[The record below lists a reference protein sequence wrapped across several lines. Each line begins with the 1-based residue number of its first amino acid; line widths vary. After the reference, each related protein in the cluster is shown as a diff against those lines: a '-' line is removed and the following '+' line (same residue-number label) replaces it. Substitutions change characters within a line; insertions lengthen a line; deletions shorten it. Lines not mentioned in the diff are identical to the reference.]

1 MAIVQN
7 PITGRTKKKFGSAVF
22 SKQFGKNTM
31 RTKPI
36 EVSNPKTL
44 KQRQQRA
51 KFSLMVGLSRM
62 FLGFI
67 RMGFKQVSIEMSEFN
82 SFMKNNILNVITGV
96 YPDYV
101 IDFTKLIVSKG
112 TLTGADSGACAPAVG
127 RKVSVTWEDNSGY
140 GDAQA
145 TDKAMVLVLNYDKK
159 GEKHETTLK
168 TRADGLCEVVCPLSW
183 VGDEV
188 HVYLS
193 FITEAGDK
201 VADSVYLDS
210 IIIVA

>member
-44 KQRQQRA
+44 AQRQQRL
-51 KFSLMVGLSRM
+51 KFSMMIVLSRM

-67 RMGFKQVSIEMSEFN
+67 RMGFKQVAIEMSEFN
-82 SFMKNNILNVITGV
+82 AFMKTNISNVIAGT
-96 YPDYV
+96 YPDYT
-101 IDFTKLIVSKG
+101 IDFSKLIVTKG
-112 TLTGADSGACAPAVG
+112 TLTGADGGVCTAPVG
-127 RKVSVTWEDNSGY
+127 HKVSTTWTDNSGY
-140 GDAQA
+140 GDALP

-159 GEKHETTLK
+159 GEKHDTTTK
-168 TRADGLCEVVCPLSW
+168 TRADGLCLVDLPASW

-193 FITEAGDK
+193 FSTETGNK
-201 VADSVYLDS
+201 ISDSVFLGS
-210 IIIVA
+210 ITVVA

>member
-22 SKQFGKNTM
+22 SKQYGKNTM

-36 EVSNPKTL
+36 EVSNPKSL
-44 KQRQQRA
+44 KQRQQRL
-51 KFSLMVGLSRM
+51 KFSLMVELARM
-62 FLGFI
+62 FLAFI
-67 RMGFKQVSIEMSEFN
+67 RIGFKQVSIEMSEFN
-82 SFMKNNILNVITGV
+82 SFMKFNILNVITGV
-96 YPDYV
+96 YPDYT

-112 TLTGADSGACAPAVG
+112 TLTGADGGACTAPAG
-127 RKVSVTWEDNSGY
+127 HKISTTWTDNSGY
-140 GDAQA
+140 GDAQP

-159 GEKHETTLK
+159 GEKHETELK
-168 TRADGLCEVVCPLSW
+168 TRTDGLCEVILPVSW
-183 VGDEV
+183 VGDDV

-201 VADSVYLDS
+201 VSDSVFLGTET
-210 IIIVA
+210 VLA

>member
-7 PITGRTKKKFGSAVF
+7 PITGRSKKKFGTAVF

-44 KQRQQRA
+44 PQKQQRL
-51 KFSLMVGLSRM
+51 KFTLMVELARM

-67 RMGFKQVSIEMSEFN
+67 RIGFKQVAMGMSQFN
-82 SFMKNNILNVITGV
+82 MFMKSNIYDVITGV
-96 YPDYV
+96 YPNYS

-112 TLTGADSGACAPAVG
+112 TLTGADGGTVAAAAT
-127 RKVSVTWEDNSGY
+127 RKVNIGWNDNTGT
-140 GDAQA
+140 GDALA
-145 TDKAMVLVLNYDKK
+145 TDKAMQLAINYDK
-159 GEKHETTLK
+159 GAVLQDTASK
-168 TRADGLCEVVCPLSW
+168 TRADLSGVLTAPLSW

-188 HVYLS
+188 HVYLAFMDAS
-193 FITEAGDK
+193 GARI
-201 VADSVYLDS
+201 ADSVFLGS
-210 IIIVA
+210 VTIVA

>member
-7 PITGRTKKKFGSAVF
+7 PITGRTKKKFASAVF

-31 RTKPI
+31 RSKPI

-51 KFSLMVGLSRM
+51 KFSLMVELSRS

-67 RMGFKQVSIEMSEFN
+67 RLGFKQFAAGMSEFN
-82 SFMKNNILNVITGV
+82 AFMKSNIKVVISGT
-96 YPDYV
+96 YPDYE
-101 IDFTKLIVSKG
+101 IDFTKLVVTRG
-112 TLTGADSGACAPAVG
+112 TLVGAEAGTAAAAAGHLVN
-127 RKVSVTWEDNSGY
+127 VAWTDNSGY
-140 GDAQA
+140 GDALA
-145 TDKAMVLVLNYDKK
+145 TDKAMVLALNFDKK
-159 GEKHETTLK
+159 GEKHDVTTK
-168 TRADGLCEVVCPLSW
+168 TRADEALALEVPASW

-188 HVYLS
+188 HVYLAFTS
-193 FITEAGDK
+193 ETGDK

-210 IIIVA
+210 VTILA